1 MKRVSVLAIV
11 LAIASFAPPAL
22 AMGSDSTPAPAP
34 EPAPAPAPAPRT
46 DSGYNEAERAVKA
59 KQYEDAIKKLE
70 QVVAKEP
77 RNADALNYLAYS
89 HRELGR
95 YDISMGYYQKALAIN
110 ANHRGANEYLGQLYL
125 RMGKAKEAN
134 AQLAKLQK
142 LCGRGCEE
150 YESLRSAIAKAGG
163 RS

>member
-22 AMGSDSTPAPAP
+22 AMGSDSTPPPAP
-34 EPAPAPAPAPRT
+34 KPPAPRT
-46 DSGYNEAERAVKA
+46 DTGYSEAERAVKA

-95 YDISMGYYQKALAIN
+95 YDISMGYYQKALALN